1 MPAVS
6 SPHIALIVT
15 GAESLADLVVFA
27 KTIEVWHPD
36 ATLYVLTDSAT
47 NIGSISFKG
56 TIHVRVTLD
65 AYTGLNRKAMEA
77 MPGRIYN
84 TLWLDFMYEK
94 ASVIEWAFQMT
105 PSLVESGKGLWF
117 MDSDITHLAPLPEVP
132 ASAVVALSPHY
143 IRESDCRLYG
153 RYNGGYFWLRD
164 TSLIEAWR
172 SAGFTSRF
180 YEQAALEDMAVAAGS
195 GMYEFPIQVNFG
207 WWRMF
212 QGLIPPAEVQ
222 SKFSFNRAD
231 VSVGLRYNGVALQSI
246 HTHWFD
252 NSSSATGVFNA
263 WVNEYTRKFA
273 SHKPMA
279 GFRRSLGFR

>member
-1 MPAVS
+1 MPVTA
-6 SPHIALIVT
+6 PHIALIVT

-36 ATLYVLTDSAT
+36 ATLYVLTDTAT

-56 TIHVRVTLD
+56 TIHARTTLD
-65 AYTGLNRKAMEA
+65 AYTGLNRKAMES

-94 ASVIEWAFQMT
+94 ASVIEWAFQMS
-105 PSLVESGKGLWF
+105 PGLVSSGKGLWF

-132 ASAVVALSPHY
+132 ASAVVALSPHF

-153 RYNGGYFWLRD
+153 KYNGGYFWLRD
-164 TSLIEAWR
+164 TSLIGMWR

-180 YEQAALEDMAVAAGS
+180 YEQAALEDMAVGAGS
-195 GMYEFPIQVNFG
+195 GLYEFPIQVNFG

-222 SKFSFNRAD
+222 GKFSFNRAD
-231 VSVGLRYNGVALQSI
+231 VSVGLRYNGAVVQSI

-252 NSSSATGVFNA
+252 MSGSATGVFNG
-263 WVNEYTRKFA
+263 WINEYTRKFA

>member
-1 MPAVS
+1 MPNT

-15 GAESLADLVVFA
+15 GAESLADLIVFA

-56 TIHVRVTLD
+56 TIHKRVTLD
-65 AYTGLNRKAMEA
+65 AYTGLNRKAMES

-94 ASVIEWAFQMT
+94 ASVIEWAFQTVPELM
-105 PSLVESGKGLWF
+105 SSGKGLWF
-117 MDSDITHLAPLPEVP
+117 MDSDITHLAPLPDVP
-132 ASAVVALSPHY
+132 TSATLALSPHF

-153 RYNGGYFWLRD
+153 KYNGGYFWLRD
-164 TSLIEAWR
+164 TSLISAWR

-180 YEQAALEDMAVAAGS
+180 YEQAALEDMAVAATS
-195 GMYEFPIQVNFG
+195 GLYEFPIQVNFG

-212 QGLIPPAEVQ
+212 QGLAPPAEVQ
-222 SKFSFNRAD
+222 GKFSFNRAD
-231 VSVGLRYNGVALQSI
+231 VSVGLRYNGAVVQSI

-252 NSSSATGVFNA
+252 MSGSATGVFNG
-263 WVNEYTRKFA
+263 WINEYTRKFA